1 MKQIKY
7 YYISKEN
14 FVIFVFL
21 LLPPKMDL
29 LLIVILQKEIY
40 IRFNYVTI
48 HT

>member
-14 FVIFVFL
+14 FVVFL
-21 LLPPKMDL
+21 LLPPKIDL
-29 LLIVILQKEIY
+29 LLIVLLQKEIY